1 MKLYYHGKVDN
12 GKIIL
17 PRTRMQ
23 KELPQVFN
31 GKPIKITVEQNKVK
45 RSDQQNRYYWA
56 VVLPYVRDGFIDL
69 GNNLQRN
76 GESIMLIHKLMK
88 SKFLDNG
95 IAIADANGEVHM
107 TEPTTS
113 TLNKE
118 EFSEYVDRIK
128 EWSTEYLNIYI
139 PDANET
145 T

>member
-56 VVLPYVRDGFIDL
+56 VVLPYVRDGFIEL

-118 EFSEYVDRIK
+118 DFSEYVDRIK
-128 EWSTEYLNIYI
+128 QWSTEYLNIYI
-139 PDANET
+139 PDANE
-145 T
+145 

>member
-45 RSDQQNRYYWA
+45 RSDPQNRYYWA
-56 VVLPYVRDGFIDL
+56 VILPFVRDGFIDL

-76 GESIMLIHKLMK
+76 GETVILIHKLLK
-88 SKFLDNG
+88 QKFLNNG
-95 IAIADANGEVHM
+95 IEIADANGEVHT
-107 TEPTTS
+107 TEPTTT

-118 EFSEYVDRIK
+118 EFSEYVEQIK
-128 EWSTEYLNIYI
+128 QWAAEYLNIYI
-139 PDANET
+139 PDADE
-145 T
+145 